1 MIFFR
6 AIGVSGSSNSVAH
19 AAAII
24 EGDATD
30 LIMGGKIL
38 FDLSGHSQPQI
49 QSSHIPNTCFKQ
61 LRQFKSCAKA

>member
-6 AIGVSGSSNSVAH
+6 AIGVSVSSNSVVH

-38 FDLSGHSQPQI
+38 FD
-49 QSSHIPNTCFKQ
+49 
-61 LRQFKSCAKA
+61 